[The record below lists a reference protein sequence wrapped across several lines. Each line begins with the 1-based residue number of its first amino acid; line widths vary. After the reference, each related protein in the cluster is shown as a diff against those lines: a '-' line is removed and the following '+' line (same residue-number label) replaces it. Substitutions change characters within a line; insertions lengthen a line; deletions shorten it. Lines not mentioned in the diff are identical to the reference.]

1 MKKLFF
7 ASLWVLACLVVAC
20 SDEKD
25 EPNDEPGSIIGEWVF
40 QKNEY
45 YRNGKLIDSFTAVED
60 EDKMIAIFRE
70 DGTFRYYD
78 YPPKEYYDGSYSY
91 DETSGMLTTNDGVN
105 KKTCQTKITV
115 STMKWIYDEGNNEEF
130 IEYYT
135 RKTINSEKLPNELTF
150 IFHSCQIYF
159 WQEFLIFIKLVKI
172 RNLL

>member
-70 DGTFRYYD
+70 DGTSVITITH
-78 YPPKEYYDGSYSY
+78 PKS
-91 DETSGMLTTNDGVN
+91 TT
-105 KKTCQTKITV
+105 TAPTP
-115 STMKWIYDEGNNEEF
+115 M
-130 IEYYT
+130 T
-135 RKTINSEKLPNELTF
+135 RRQV
-150 IFHSCQIYF
+150 C
-159 WQEFLIFIKLVKI
+159 
-172 RNLL
+172 